1 MNFGWRKNRNAITA
15 QNESIDKGGV
25 FSDGLRSF

>member
-1 MNFGWRKNRNAITA
+1 MTA